1 MIWIESDP
9 MKKEMPLILAPA
21 VAMFVGFAG
30 IGVASAGDLSPVMTE
45 APVAV
50 AARAPSSLGLSF
62 TMRGGVAITPY
73 YFGSK
78 NYSVG
83 PDLGFGLNALSLGR
97 INIGS
102 TDPRAEKLGFGVHG
116 SFRYIDKRKVADH
129 AELATVPGV
138 ADVKAAAEL
147 GFGVGY
153 ATQNF
158 SAYTDIRYGVIGH
171 HAFAGEMGADLILR
185 PSDRVKVT
193 LGPRA
198 QFGSG
203 KFAQTYFGT
212 AGFAAKGGILGVGAE
227 LGVTYALND
236 DWGIE
241 GAATYTRLKNSA
253 AASPITGVGSKDQY
267 ALRIGLT
274 RRFTFGF

>member
-1 MIWIESDP
+1 MQAP
-9 MKKEMPLILAPA
+9 VLAMVFGLAGSVA
-21 VAMFVGFAG
+21 V
-30 IGVASAGDLSPVMTE
+30 IAGDLGPVSAE

-50 AARAPSSLGLSF
+50 ATHTPSSLELSF
-62 TMRGGVAITPY
+62 TLRGGVAVTPD

-78 NYSVG
+78 TYSVG

-102 TDPRAEKLGFGVHG
+102 TDPHAEKLGFGVHG

-129 AELATVPGV
+129 AELAAVPGV

-147 GFGVGY
+147 GFGVAY
-153 ATQNF
+153 TARNF
-158 SAYTDIRYGVIGH
+158 SAFTDIRYGVIGH

-212 AGFAAKGGILGVGAE
+212 AAFAAKGGLLGVGAE

-267 ALRIGLT
+267 SVRLGLT